1 MDAPCT
7 ILNLF
12 FHQIFAKYRDSFDP
26 PYYNQQTPLSIQNF
40 LILEKERMERNGYGM
55 LAENPIAATKEGGD
69 FTAAPAEVSR
79 RRKPVMKKDKCFIK
93 KKRVSDS
100 DDAYVPPPLP
110 PNITER
116 GRLAF
121 LFYKKLHKS
130 DVNSIGRIVL
140 PKKPAEAHLPVLLK
154 NDSVI
159 LQMNDL
165 NTGDEWSFKFRYWP
179 NNRSRMYVL
188 EGTGSFT
195 KKHGLEADDYILL
208 YQDLV
213 DQNYLIRAIRN
224 GYEEEYE
231 KEATEVEGNKAI
243 EKDDANLMNQAVAG
257 GLEFNYNLPN
267 TDQPTN
273 FPNMDGYGGDGGWSL
288 MNDDCDIYFNEIINS
303 FSSSWDDEFMYP
315 PPIQQITSFENLS
328 SEDLSQV

>member
-1 MDAPCT
+1 M
-7 ILNLF
+7 LF
-12 FHQIFAKYRDSFDP
+12 WFVS
-26 PYYNQQTPLSIQNF
+26 NQ
-40 LILEKERMERNGYGM
+40 
-55 LAENPIAATKEGGD
+55 
-69 FTAAPAEVSR
+69 
-79 RRKPVMKKDKCFIK
+79 
-93 KKRVSDS
+93 
-100 DDAYVPPPLP
+100 
-110 PNITER
+110 
-116 GRLAF
+116 
-121 LFYKKLHKS
+121 
-130 DVNSIGRIVL
+130 
-140 PKKPAEAHLPVLLK
+140 
-154 NDSVI
+154 
-159 LQMNDL
+159 
-165 NTGDEWSFKFRYWP
+165 
-179 NNRSRMYVL
+179 
-188 EGTGSFT
+188 
-195 KKHGLEADDYILL
+195 
-208 YQDLV
+208 
-213 DQNYLIRAIRN
+213 LIRAIRN

>member
-12 FHQIFAKYRDSFDP
+12 FHQMFAKYRDSFNP
-26 PYYNQQTPLSIQNF
+26 PYYNQQTPLAIHNF
-40 LILEKERMERNGYGM
+40 LMLERERMERNGCGM
-55 LAENPIAATKEGGD
+55 LAENPIAATKEGGAS
-69 FTAAPAEVSR
+69 TAAPAEVSR

-110 PNITER
+110 PNITEH

-121 LFYKKLHKS
+121 LFYKKLHRS

-140 PKKPAEAHLPVLLK
+140 PKKAAETHLPVLLK

-195 KKHGLEADDYILL
+195 KKHGLEADDYVLL

-224 GYEEEYE
+224 GFDDYEYE
-231 KEATEVEGNKAI
+231 KEATEVEGNK
-243 EKDDANLMNQAVAG
+243 KDDADFMNQAVAG
-257 GLEFNYNLPN
+257 GVEFNYNLIPDTN
-267 TDQPTN
+267 QPTTN
-273 FPNMDGYGGDGGWSL
+273 FPNMDGDGGWSW
-288 MNDDCDIYFNEIINS
+288 MNGDSDMYFDDILNS

-315 PPIQQITSFENLS
+315 PPQQITSFENLS